1 MRRMCTARGHY
12 FYPRSVLNDNSWYLN
27 QNEEQKFNA
36 IAKTRQE
43 YEERLS
49 QQLFSCIKKC
59 KDTKAEAI
67 VIVGMQG
74 KEIS

>member
-1 MRRMCTARGHY
+1 MRRMRTTRGHY
-12 FYPRSVLNDNSWYLN
+12 FHPRSVLNDNSSYLI

-36 IAKTRQE
+36 IVKTRLE

-59 KDTKAEAI
+59 EDTKAEAI